1 MARDPGVWVLADERV
16 GTANQALGVARAMG
30 LPHEV
35 KTLAY
40 NGLATLPNLVLG
52 RTLVH
57 LRRRSA
63 AAVAGPW
70 PDVVIAAGR
79 RTAPVARAI
88 KRRSG
93 GAAFLAQ
100 IMWPGPPV
108 GGIDLIAAPAH
119 DRLPE
124 GGRFMAT
131 VGAPHCVTEEA
142 LGRARRAWAPRL
154 GGLARPRVVLLV
166 GGAARGN
173 RFTPAMAGD
182 LCRRAAGPVGR
193 AGGTLT
199 AVTSP
204 RTGAEL
210 GRALRASLGPDAGIH
225 FWRPDDADDPYLG
238 HLAWADAVIV
248 TGDSASMCTEACATG
263 RPVYIFA
270 PDGVAAARHR
280 RLHAELFSRG
290 VARPLDS
297 LGNLGNLETWSGRPL
312 DDAAAVAAE
321 ILRRSAARTD
331 RGES

>member
-1 MARDPGVWVLADERV
+1 MAREPRVWVLADERV

-35 KTLAY
+35 KALVY
-40 NGLATLPNLVLG
+40 NGLAALPNLALG
-52 RTLVH
+52 RTFAH
-57 LRRRSA
+57 LRGPSA
-63 AAVAGPW
+63 AALAGPW

-79 RTAPVARAI
+79 RTAPVARAV
-88 KRRSG
+88 KKRSG

-119 DRLPE
+119 DRLPA
-124 GGRFMAT
+124 GVRFMAT

-142 LGRARRAWAPRL
+142 LSRARRAWAPRL
-154 GGLARPRVVLLV
+154 GGLARPRVALLV

-173 RFTPAMAGD
+173 RFTPELARD
-182 LCRRAAGPVGR
+182 LCRRAAGLAGR

-210 GRALRASLGPDAGIH
+210 GRALRASLGPGAGIH
-225 FWRPDDADDPYLG
+225 FWRPDEEDDSYLG

-248 TGDSASMCTEACATG
+248 TGDSVSMCTEACATG

-280 RLHAELFSRG
+280 RLHAELFARG
-290 VARPLDS
+290 VARSLDS
-297 LGNLGNLETWSGRPL
+297 VENLGSLENWSGKPL

-321 ILRRSAARTD
+321 ILRRSAARAD
-331 RGES
+331 RRVS